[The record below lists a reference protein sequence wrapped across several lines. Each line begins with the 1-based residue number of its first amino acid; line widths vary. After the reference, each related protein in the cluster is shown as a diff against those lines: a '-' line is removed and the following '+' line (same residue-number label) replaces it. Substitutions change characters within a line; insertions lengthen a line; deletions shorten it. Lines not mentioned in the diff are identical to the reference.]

1 MAELRKILYL
11 KRKNINTEDTLS
23 INALAKQNLDKA
35 KPEDNFVLRICIDE
49 MNKINIEFASPIS
62 TENIRKATEFGL
74 NVKGVSE

>member
-1 MAELRKILYL
+1 M

-74 NVKGVSE
+74 NVKEEVE

>member
-11 KRKNINTEDTLS
+11 KRKNINTEDALS

>member
-74 NVKGVSE
+74 NVKEEVE

>member
-11 KRKNINTEDTLS
+11 KRKNINTEDALS

-74 NVKGVSE
+74 NVGEDLQ

>member
-11 KRKNINTEDTLS
+11 KRKNINTEDALS

-74 NVKGVSE
+74 NVGDGK

>member
-74 NVKGVSE
+74 NVGEDLQ

>member
-74 NVKGVSE
+74 NVEEGK